1 MDRVTRGAAFIL
13 AVTVAQIA
21 AAGQVSSPD
30 DVFIGTT
37 ADWTVASAA
46 SSRGGASSNVALTQ
60 AGGSGG
66 SPTWALAAPYV
77 WLPMA
82 DGTVGANGNTA
93 NVNLS
98 FSDLLDLLP
107 DLNGALMGHVEVGK
121 GPRGLLF
128 DALFLEL
135 SPSRRGPLGGKIQT
149 TNEMSVIEALGTLR
163 LIGAAPGEGPPSDFA
178 FDILGGLRYYD
189 VNGEIRVVPLIGPI
203 VTNAQSENWV
213 DIVLGARAGVVFTE
227 SLSGFVR
234 GDIAGFGIGTSS
246 QFTWNLQAGFEY
258 TCASHPGWSAA
269 LGYKILDIDEVKYSG
284 AERFVFDVRLHGPFV
299 ALTYRF

>member
-1 MDRVTRGAAFIL
+1 MDRVIRGVAL
-13 AVTVAQIA
+13 LGAVAVAQV
-21 AAGQVSSPD
+21 AAGGPLSSPD
-30 DVFIGTT
+30 DVFVGTT
-37 ADWTVASAA
+37 ANWTSVSAD
-46 SSRGGASSNVALTQ
+46 SGGESSSNVLLTQ
-60 AGGSGG
+60 ADSGGG
-66 SPTWALAAPYV
+66 SPTWALVAPYV

-82 DGTVGANGNTA
+82 DGTIGANGNTA
-93 NVNLS
+93 DVNVS
-98 FSDLLDLLP
+98 FSDLMDLLP
-107 DLNGALMGHVEVGK
+107 DLNGALMGHVEVGN

-149 TNEMSVIEALGTLR
+149 TSELAIIEALGTLR

-189 VNGEIRVVPLIGPI
+189 VNGEIRVVPVQGPT

-213 DIVLGARAGVVFTE
+213 DLVIGARTRVVLTD

-234 GDIAGFGIGTSS
+234 GDIAGYSIGTSS
-246 QFTWNLQAGFEY
+246 QLTWNLQAGLEY
-258 TCASHPGWSAA
+258 ACASHPGWSAS

-299 ALTYRF
+299 ALIYRF